1 MSLGTGLRALPFEL
15 LAIIAGDLAMKD
27 ILSCAQ
33 VSRSWN
39 AAWTEDDMSAD
50 LCRRYFPD
58 LPLPRTYAAFSEA
71 SRRYL
76 RRRAGLF
83 TSSDCLTLQVP
94 PIPPVP
100 PATVPS
106 ALSMDFTQNAK
117 GGRAMFHCLQGGIMV
132 WSQGKRHIILYD
144 LRTGRCE
151 VVDIGKWGVELLF
164 NTRAVRQGWDDTC
177 LSIEDAVRVSKDLL
191 LIVGSSLR
199 EKSSTTLCVN
209 DLFH

>member
-1 MSLGTGLRALPFEL
+1 MSRSTGLRAFPFEL
-15 LAIIAGDLAMKD
+15 LAIIAGDLAMED

-39 AAWTEDDMSAD
+39 AAWTGDDMSAD
-50 LCRRYFPD
+50 LCRRYFPN

-76 RRRAGLF
+76 RRRAGLY
-83 TSSDCLTLQVP
+83 TSSECLTIQVP

-100 PATVPS
+100 SATVPS
-106 ALSMDFTQNAK
+106 ALSKNAK

-132 WSQGKRHIILYD
+132 WSRGKRHIILYD

-151 VVDIGKWGVELLF
+151 VVGIDKWGVELLF
-164 NTRAVRQGWDDTC
+164 NTKAVRQGWDDTC